1 MQIGKIRTFHQSQFS
16 AATCYPC
23 NVHRESECLFSVIP
37 FSPQFHHFQ
46 SEAFLHQSEFLVL
59 AKQHR
64 FAMFQINRILGAAFL
79 IVYRFV
85 CTVIEYHTILKNL
98 ANRSTLMVSGCL
110 QHFHSAG
117 TRPLPQQRAKNVR
130 VHQSIIR
137 PDGTDLPLFRK
148 ETTC

>member
-1 MQIGKIRTFHQSQFS
+1 MQSGNQDLPSKPVS
-16 AATCYPC
+16 AATCIHAMCIVNQNVFFC
-23 NVHRESECLFSVIP
+23 NSILT
-37 FSPQFHHFQ
+37 QFHHFQ

-85 CTVIEYHTILKNL
+85 CTVIEYHAILKNL

-117 TRPLPQQRAKNVR
+117 TVR
-130 VHQSIIR
+130 CHST
-137 PDGTDLPLFRK
+137 GK
-148 ETTC
+148 ETSACTKA